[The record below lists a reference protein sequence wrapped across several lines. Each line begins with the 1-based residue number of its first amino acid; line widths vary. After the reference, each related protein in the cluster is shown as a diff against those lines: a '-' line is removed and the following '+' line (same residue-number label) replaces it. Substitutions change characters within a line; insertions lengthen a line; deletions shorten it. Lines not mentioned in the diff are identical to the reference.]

1 MRNGAA
7 KTVTQKFA
15 AIHINQG
22 GSIMNYH
29 CTYCDLQTGKEKY
42 EETIH
47 IDVVEDII
55 YRKYDKFTIGRKEFL
70 FFVISY
76 SLNEYEETC
85 VFEGQLVECNDN
97 TLIRNGLL

>member
-1 MRNGAA
+1 
-7 KTVTQKFA
+7 
-15 AIHINQG
+15 
-22 GSIMNYH
+22 MNYH

-85 VFEGQLVECNDN
+85 VFEGQLVECNYN